1 VTDQAGSRP
10 GFADH
15 FSRDPVAYAK
25 FRPRYPETLFTWL
38 ATLPDSRRRAWDCA
52 TGSGQAAVP
61 LSRHFD
67 LVLAS
72 DASLGQLRSAERAP
86 RVRYFAGLGESSPL
100 PTRSIDLV
108 TVAQAMH
115 WLDPAR
121 FTAEAGR
128 VLTPGGVLAVWGY
141 GMLRM
146 EGPVGETMA
155 RFYTETVGPYWP
167 PERAIV
173 EEGFR
178 SVSLPIHEATP
189 PPLAMEAELTLDALS
204 GYVRTWSAV
213 GRYLTAQSRDPVAEL
228 VEDLRPIWG
237 PPEQTRLVRWPLT
250 IRAGRWA
257 GFRSEGLATA
267 R

>member
-1 VTDQAGSRP
+1 MTDKAGSRA

-38 ATLPDSRRRAWDCA
+38 ATLPEQRRLAWDCA

-72 DASLGQLRSAERAP
+72 DASRGQLRSAERAP
-86 RVRYFAGLGESSPL
+86 RVRYWAGLGEASPL
-100 PTRSIDLV
+100 RSRSIDLI

-115 WLDPAR
+115 WLDPAA
-121 FTAEAGR
+121 FTVEAGR
-128 VLTPGGVLAVWGY
+128 VLSPGGALAVWGY
-141 GMLRM
+141 EMLRM
-146 EGPVGETMA
+146 DGPVGRAMT
-155 RFYTETVGPYWP
+155 RFYTGTVGPYWP
-167 PERAIV
+167 PERSIV

-178 SVSLPIHEATP
+178 SVSLPILEAIS
-189 PPLAMEAELTLDALS
+189 PPLAMEAELTLDALA

-213 GRYLTAQSRDPVAEL
+213 GRYITAHARDPVEEL
-228 VEDLRPIWG
+228 VEELRPIWG
-237 PPEQTRLVRWPLT
+237 SPEHARTVRWPLA
-250 IRAGRWA
+250 IRAGRWIDGQGRA
-257 GFRSEGLATA
+257 
-267 R
+267 

>member
-1 VTDQAGSRP
+1 VTDQAGSRA

-15 FSRDPVAYAK
+15 FSRDPAAYAK

-38 ATLPDSRRRAWDCA
+38 ATLPEHRRRVWDCA

-61 LSRHFD
+61 LSRHFE

-72 DASLGQLRSAERAP
+72 DASRGQLRSAEPAP

-100 PTRSIDLV
+100 PARSIDLV

-128 VLTPGGVLAVWGY
+128 VLSPGGALAVWGY
-141 GMLRM
+141 GMLRV
-146 EGPVGETMA
+146 EGPVGRTMA

-173 EEGFR
+173 ETGFR

-189 PPLAMEAELTLDALS
+189 PPLAMEAGLTLDALA

-213 GRYLTAQSRDPVAEL
+213 GRYITAHARDPVAEL
-228 VEDLRPIWG
+228 VEEIGPLWG
-237 PPEQTRLVRWPLT
+237 PPEQPRLVRWPLA
-250 IRAGRWA
+250 IRAGRWMDGGSRA
-257 GFRSEGLATA
+257 
-267 R
+267 

>member
-1 VTDQAGSRP
+1 MTDQAGSRA

-15 FSRDPVAYAK
+15 FSRDPAAYAK

-38 ATLPDSRRRAWDCA
+38 ATLPEHRRRVWDCA

-61 LSRHFD
+61 LSRHFE

-72 DASLGQLRSAERAP
+72 DASRGQLRSAEPAP
-86 RVRYFAGLGESSPL
+86 RVRYFAGLGESAPL
-100 PTRSIDLV
+100 PARSIDLV

-128 VLTPGGVLAVWGY
+128 VLAPGGALAVWGY
-141 GMLRM
+141 GMLRV
-146 EGPVGETMA
+146 EGPVGRTMA
-155 RFYTETVGPYWP
+155 RFYTETVGSYWP

-189 PPLAMEAELTLDALS
+189 PPLAMEAGLTLDALA

-213 GRYLTAQSRDPVAEL
+213 GRYITAHARDPVAEL
-228 VEDLRPIWG
+228 VEELGPLWG
-237 PPEQTRLVRWPLT
+237 PPEQPRLVRWPLA
-250 IRAGRWA
+250 IRAGRWMDGGSRA
-257 GFRSEGLATA
+257 
-267 R
+267 

>member
-1 VTDQAGSRP
+1 MTDQAGSRA

-15 FSRDPVAYAK
+15 FSRDPAAYAK
-25 FRPRYPETLFTWL
+25 FRPRYPETLFAWL
-38 ATLPDSRRRAWDCA
+38 ATLPQHRRRAWDCA

-61 LSRHFD
+61 LARHFD

-72 DASLGQLRSAERAP
+72 DASRGQLRSAEPAP
-86 RVRYFAGLGESSPL
+86 RVRYFAGLGELAPL
-100 PTRSIDLV
+100 RSRSIDLV

-115 WLDPAR
+115 WLDHAT

-128 VLTPGGVLAVWGY
+128 VLSPGGVLAVWGY

-146 EGPVGETMA
+146 DGPVGRVMS

-178 SVSLPIHEATP
+178 SVPLPIHEAIP
-189 PPLAMEAELTLDALS
+189 PPLAMEAELTLEALA

-213 GRYLTAQSRDPVAEL
+213 GRYLTAQARDPV
-228 VEDLRPIWG
+228 VDLLDDLGPIWG
-237 PPEQTRLVRWPLT
+237 SPEQARLVRWPLT
-250 IRAGRWA
+250 IRAGRWMD
-257 GFRSEGLATA
+257 GESR

>member
-1 VTDQAGSRP
+1 VTDQAGSRA

-38 ATLPDSRRRAWDCA
+38 ATLPEQRRRVWDCA

-72 DASLGQLRSAERAP
+72 DASRGQLRSADRAP
-86 RVRYFAGLGESSPL
+86 RVRYFAGLGEVSPL
-100 PTRSIDLV
+100 RARSIDLI

-115 WLDPAR
+115 WLDPAA

-128 VLTPGGVLAVWGY
+128 VLSSGGALAVWGY

-146 EGPVGETMA
+146 DGPVGRAMS

-167 PERAIV
+167 PQRAIV

-178 SVSLPIHEATP
+178 SVSLPIDEATP
-189 PPLAMEAELTLDALS
+189 PPLAMEAELTLDALA

-213 GRYLTAQSRDPVAEL
+213 GRYLRAHTRDPVAAL
-228 VEDLRPIWG
+228 VEDLGPLWG
-237 PPEQTRLVRWPLT
+237 RPEQARLVRWPLAV
-250 IRAGRWA
+250 RAGRWV
-257 GFRSEGLATA
+257 EGKGA
-267 R
+267 